1 MTLCIVSRSIEN
13 FVNISDIKFGD
24 KTEIIQEFVEDLYL
38 LEGYRFDVGVYVAIT
53 SINPMRAYIYNEW
66 RVK

>member
-1 MTLCIVSRSIEN
+1 MLLSLVTRIPLD
-13 FVNISDIKFGD
+13 ISDIQFGD

-38 LEGYRFDVGVYVAIT
+38 LDGYRFDVGVYVAIT

-66 RVK
+66 RMK